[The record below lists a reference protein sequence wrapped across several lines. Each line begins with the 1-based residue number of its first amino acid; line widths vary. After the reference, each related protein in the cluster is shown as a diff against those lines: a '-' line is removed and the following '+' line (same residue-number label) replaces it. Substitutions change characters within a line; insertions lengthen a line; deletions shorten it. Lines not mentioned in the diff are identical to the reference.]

1 MAPADMVVIKIKSAM
16 KIRSY
21 VDEFKR
27 TTRDLGNHLE
37 QLVSESQS
45 DQVFLQKARSEPLTK
60 FREELKNYLREDIL
74 TKIKI
79 E

>member
-1 MAPADMVVIKIKSAM
+1 M
-16 KIRSY
+16 
-21 VDEFKR
+21 
-27 TTRDLGNHLE
+27 
-37 QLVSESQS
+37 
-45 DQVFLQKARSEPLTK
+45 QKARSEPLTK